1 MALINRLKSCL
12 IFIVQVLNCSSRVTG
27 KTPLEADGA
36 LGCPT
41 ERIADPAATE
51 DSANNSLAPA
61 ASEETP
67 AASAEEEEEDA
78 NGPKAAANQE
88 DPIFAV

>member
-1 MALINRLKSCL
+1 MR
-12 IFIVQVLNCSSRVTG
+12 VLNCSSRVTG

-51 DSANNSLAPA
+51 DSANNSSAPA

-67 AASAEEEEEDA
+67 AASADEEEEEDA